1 MEKTLN
7 TIINDNHYNH
17 PDFDYNRQVETRK
30 RFQQFVWNSQL
41 FLAISSWYNLPIKD
55 KFGLGKFF

>member
-1 MEKTLN
+1 MDKTLN

-30 RFQQFVWNSQL
+30 RFQQFVWNSKL
-41 FLAISSWYNLPIKD
+41 FLAIGSWYNLPIKD